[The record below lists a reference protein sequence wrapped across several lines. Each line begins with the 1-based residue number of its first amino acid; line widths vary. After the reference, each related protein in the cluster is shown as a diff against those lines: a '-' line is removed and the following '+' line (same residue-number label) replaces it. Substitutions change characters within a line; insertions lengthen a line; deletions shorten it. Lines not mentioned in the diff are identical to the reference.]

1 MKVFGKCIKSS
12 LPGAAAA
19 TLVAAFATGCAD
31 FQAGGNPFGAY
42 GVYRGGATVHGRG
55 EVVDVR
61 PQPVV
66 ARGPSA
72 SLPSVAGARGQTGVS
87 YEDGMAKLRSW
98 NATQRERE
106 IDAYLNKRP
115 EFKNATRQAR
125 ADLKAA
131 LSRWDKT
138 LAERRDLV
146 TRIGGDLAADSR
158 YSQLLQGRA
167 QTQARLDQIDASL
180 VAAMLEDNA
189 GAAARS
195 MSWTAEK
202 ARSLD
207 LVARN
212 VSAAEAAERARTD
225 ASFGN
230 AIF

>member
-1 MKVFGKCIKSS
+1 MKAFGKCIKRS
-12 LPGAAAA
+12 LPAAA
-19 TLVAAFATGCAD
+19 TLVTAFATGCAD

-42 GVYRGGATVHGRG
+42 SSYRGGGTVYGRN
-55 EVVDVR
+55 EVVYVQ

-66 ARGPSA
+66 AQGPSA
-72 SLPSVAGARGQTGVS
+72 SLPSVQDARTQTGVS
-87 YEDGMAKLRSW
+87 YADGMAKLRSW

-106 IDAYLNKRP
+106 IDAYLARRP
-115 EFKNATRQAR
+115 EFKSATRQAR
-125 ADLKAA
+125 TDLKAQ
-131 LSRWDKT
+131 LDRWDKT

-158 YSQLLQGRA
+158 YSQFVQSRA

-212 VSAAEAAERARTD
+212 ASAAEAAERARTD
-225 ASFGN
+225 AAFGS
-230 AIF
+230 AIY